1 MTFNLRAYGLI
12 FSEHSLTS
20 ELENSNKTL
29 LPAACIPDLDL
40 DAGTTYLEIKNT
52 NNNKSAICA
61 VHEYT
66 ESPGIIFI
74 PCGIMNNINLRD
86 GNNTIVTQR
95 TNISKGEYIK
105 IKPMKKAF
113 IDLPNPKA
121 ILERHISQ
129 FYPILSENE
138 IITVRHNNDLYY
150 IEIVE
155 TKPDK
160 VIQTT
165 NCDINLD
172 FDRPADMPEETEVS
186 TLNNVG
192 SKQNEMLENVS
203 FDIDEISISGEEKVA
218 VSDDHVVMRRTP
230 PHVYQYQRSM
240 EDLRR
245 FPGRGYKLGS
255 S

>member
-40 DAGTTYLEIKNT
+40 DAGTTYLEIKNLENDKT
-52 NNNKSAICA
+52 VICA

-74 PCGIMNNINLRD
+74 PSGIMNNINLHD
-86 GNNTIVTQR
+86 GNNVIVTQR

-138 IITVRHNNDLYY
+138 IITIKHNNDLYH
-150 IEIVE
+150 IQIVE
-155 TKPDK
+155 TKPNK

-165 NCDINLD
+165 DCDINLD
-172 FDRPADMPEETEVS
+172 FDRPADMPEETEAVA
-186 TLNNVG
+186 LNGAG
-192 SKQNEMLENVS
+192 SKQNEMHENVS
-203 FDIDEISISGEEKVA
+203 MGIDEISISGEEKVA
-218 VSDDHVVMRRTP
+218 VSEDHVVFGRTP
-230 PHVYQYQRSM
+230 PHIYQNQRSM